1 VNRPPD
7 HDGFACPVPLPHD
20 ERIVLGHGGGGRL
33 TADLIERVFMP
44 LLGNPILAA
53 GDDAAVLALD
63 GAGGLRPEAAA
74 DVLLGGAGLGGARLA
89 LTTDAHVV
97 RPLFFPGGDIGR
109 LAVCGTVNDLA
120 MMGARPLALSAAFVI
135 EEGLPTE
142 TLARVAAAMRDAA
155 AEAGV
160 AIVAGDT
167 KVAERGKV
175 DGLYVVTAGLGVVP
189 AGRSARA
196 AGARSGDAVLLSG
209 PLGEHGL
216 AVLTARGELAL
227 RTEIVS
233 DVAPL
238 NGLVEALYASGAEV
252 HALRDPTRGG
262 LAAALNEIAARSG
275 VAIVLEEGAIPIRPE
290 VEAACEMLG
299 FDPLHLPNEG
309 KLAAFVPDGDAERA
323 LAALRAHPLGRNAV
337 RCGRVEDAPVGRV
350 LMRTAIGGT
359 RIVDV
364 PAGELLPRIC

>member
-1 VNRPPD
+1 MSDVPGIPD
-7 HDGFACPVPLPHD
+7 PVGAACPLPLPHHD
-20 ERIVLGHGGGGRL
+20 RIVLGHGGGGRL
-33 TADLIERVFMP
+33 TAELIERLFRP
-44 LLGNPILAA
+44 RLGNPTLDA
-53 GDDAAVLALD
+53 GDDAALLT
-63 GAGGLRPEAAA
+63 LREPLPA
-74 DVLLGGAGLGGARLA
+74 GARLA
-89 LTTDAHVV
+89 LTTDAHIV

-120 MMGARPLALSAAFVI
+120 MVGARPLGLAAAFVI
-135 EEGLPTE
+135 EEGFDTAL
-142 TLARVAAAMRDAA
+142 LARVADSMRDAA

-175 DGLYVVTAGLGVVP
+175 DGLYIATAAVGAVP
-189 AGRSARA
+189 PGRDCCA
-196 AGARSGDAVLLSG
+196 AGARPGDAVIVSG
-209 PLGEHGL
+209 SLGEHGI
-216 AVLTARGELAL
+216 AVLAARGELAL
-227 RTEIVS
+227 RTAIAS

-238 NGLVEALYASGAEV
+238 HGLVESLYAAGVEV

-275 VAIVLEEGAIPIRPE
+275 VGLVLDETTIPVRPE
-290 VEAACEMLG
+290 VAAACEMLG

-309 KLAAFVPDGDAERA
+309 KLVAFVPAGQASAA
-323 LAALRAHPLGRNAV
+323 LAALRAQPLGAGAV
-337 RCGRVEDAPVGRV
+337 VIGRVDATPRARV
-350 LMRTAIGGT
+350 LLRTAIGGT